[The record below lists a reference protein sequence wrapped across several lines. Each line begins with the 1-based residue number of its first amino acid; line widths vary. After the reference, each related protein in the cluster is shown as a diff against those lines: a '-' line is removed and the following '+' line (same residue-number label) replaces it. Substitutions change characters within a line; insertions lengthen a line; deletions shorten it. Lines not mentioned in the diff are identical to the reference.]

1 MSVTF
6 SGGITFTGGGFSFTA
21 PPPTVADAGWF
32 AGAVNPSIGY
42 ISTIQRITF
51 ATDTAT
57 ASIRGQLSV
66 TRYQLGAVST
76 LDYGWWGAGFN
87 NGTPFD
93 SVSLVDRMTFA
104 NDTAVNSVRGPLTTI
119 LTRQAAAS
127 DNTTYGWFGGG
138 SLGNNGL
145 RISTVTRITYS
156 NDTAVSTNRG
166 PLSQNKRDL
175 VATGNSTNGWFG
187 GGYVYSGASIYYST
201 VDRITYATDTATA
214 SVRGPLTRQISNLAA
229 TGNSTDGWFGGGY
242 SNSPA
247 PATLSTVQR
256 ITYATDTATASVR
269 GPLAGSNSVLTA
281 TGDNTYGWFA
291 GGAPST
297 YSPNSTVSRIT
308 YATDTNT
315 ASLRGPLAYT
325 DNYNGG
331 TNASCGGVQ

>member
-66 TRYQLGAVST
+66 MRYQLGAVST
-76 LDYGWWGAGFN
+76 LDYGWWGGGYVNPGSA
-87 NGTPFD
+87 
-93 SVSLVDRMTFA
+93 SLVDRTTFA
-104 NDTAVNSVRGPLTTI
+104 TDTATNTARGPLTTI
-119 LTRQAAAS
+119 LTRQAASS

-138 SLGNNGL
+138 SLGQNGT

-156 NDTAVSTNRG
+156 NDTAVSTDRG

-187 GGYVYSGASIYYST
+187 GGYVYTGSPVYYST
-201 VDRITYATDTATA
+201 VDRITYATDTNTA
-214 SVRGPLTRQISNLAA
+214 SVRGPLTMAIFRLAA
-229 TGNSTDGWFGGGY
+229 TGNSTNGWFGGGQPGLM
-242 SNSPA
+242 S
-247 PATLSTVQR
+247 LVQR

-269 GPLAGSNSVLTA
+269 GPLSAGKSYLTA
-281 TGDNTYGWFA
+281 TGDTTYGWFA
-291 GGAPST
+291 GGLSDT
-297 YSPNSTVSRIT
+297 SIVQRIT

-315 ASLRGPLAYT
+315 ATERGPMALIT
-325 DNYNGG
+325 YNGG